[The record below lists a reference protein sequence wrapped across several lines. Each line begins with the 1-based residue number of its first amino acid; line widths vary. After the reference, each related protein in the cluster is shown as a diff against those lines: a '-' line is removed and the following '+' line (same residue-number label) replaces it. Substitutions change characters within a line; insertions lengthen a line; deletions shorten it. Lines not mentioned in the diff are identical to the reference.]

1 MSGHAGSL
9 AAATAFKQSFSF
21 SSRLV
26 YGYGLMAALALF
38 TIALTSV
45 HAGSILNLAFPGLA
59 FGIGFL
65 LFFYDRAIY
74 FSFAWWIW
82 LFAPEVRRLVDFQI
96 GYQPESPV
104 IITPLLVSSIALI
117 TFLQRPGFLLQ
128 RSLVPFLV
136 IILAYGYAFVTGIFL
151 NGLLPALYDLGNNLI
166 PLGLAT
172 SLLAYQGRS
181 HANRHAMM
189 LAMMLGLVLISAYG
203 IYQFFDI
210 PAWDQYWITASKF
223 GSAGNGQAEQ
233 VRLFGTLNSP
243 GPYGFVLMG
252 SLIFALVLR
261 GPLRIFAA
269 ALGFPAFGLCLVR
282 SAWGGWVLSTLFLLI
297 FVRGRTQFRIIAAG
311 FTIAMLALPL
321 ITITPVA
328 SAIDKRLAT
337 FGNIEQDQSYQSRA
351 SLYQNFTP
359 TALSTPFGIGFGG
372 NGLGTKLSDVMVY
385 GFDSGLLQ
393 IPYQFG
399 WVFGA
404 AFIWALGALGLRA
417 IAAARSTNDNV
428 KIAAAGVFCTMVVET
443 VAGPMFS
450 GADGLVTWT
459 ALAIALGPSL

>member
-1 MSGHAGSL
+1 MSGHVNSL
-9 AAATAFKQSFSF
+9 PVVAFKARFSF
-21 SSRLV
+21 SSRFA
-26 YGYGLMAALALF
+26 YGYGLVSALALF
-38 TIALTSV
+38 TFALTIL
-45 HAGSILNLAFPGLA
+45 HAGVILNLAFPALA
-59 FGIGFL
+59 FVIAGL
-65 LFFYDRAIY
+65 LFFYDRGIY
-74 FSFAWWIW
+74 FSFAWWMW

-96 GYQPESPV
+96 GFQPESPV
-104 IITPLLVSSIALI
+104 IITPLLVSSLALI
-117 TFLQRPGFLLQ
+117 TFLQRPHLLLQ
-128 RSLVPFLV
+128 RSLAPFLFIV
-136 IILAYGYAFVTGIFL
+136 LAYAYAFIMGIFL

-166 PLGLAT
+166 PLGLGVF
-172 SLLAYQGRS
+172 LLADRGS
-181 HANRHAMM
+181 SIANRNAIM
-189 LAMMLGLVLISAYG
+189 LSMMLGLLLISAYG

-223 GSAGNGQAEQ
+223 ASAGAGQDEQ

-252 SLIFALVLR
+252 SLIFALVLK
-261 GPLRIFAA
+261 GPVRLIAA
-269 ALGFPAFGLCLVR
+269 SLGFPAFGLCLVR
-282 SAWGGWVLSTLFLLI
+282 SAWIGWLLVTIFLLL
-297 FVRGRTQFRIIAAG
+297 FVRGKVQFRILAAG
-311 FTIAMLALPL
+311 SMIAILAFPL
-321 ITITPVA
+321 IAIAPVA
-328 SAIDKRLAT
+328 DAIDNRLAT
-337 FGNIEQDQSYQSRA
+337 FGNIEQDGSYQSRA

-404 AFIWALGALGLRA
+404 LIVWALGNLSLQA

-428 KIAAAGVFCTMVVET
+428 KIAAAGLFCAMVAET

-450 GADGLVTWT
+450 GADGIVTWT